1 MPTFSF
7 ILFEFDVLLLFV
19 VDGLVLLFVLGLL
32 VGVLLVVVLLVVVL
46 VLPTVSPQHLTPPL
60 QARLRIYESIFLL

>member
-1 MPTFSF
+1 M
-7 ILFEFDVLLLFV
+7 FDGL
-19 VDGLVLLFVLGLL
+19 GLVLILGLLVVGLL

-60 QARLRIYESIFLL
+60 QARLRMYESIFLL